1 MKTELWIVNQYAS
14 TPKQPGHTR
23 HFDFAV
29 ELARKGIKTTIFASD
44 LNLAT
49 RHSVCHIEGFW
60 QEEVVRGVSII
71 WLKSSRYRKN
81 DWRRFINM
89 LGFGYAVYRAGT
101 ARERKPDI
109 VIGSSPPL
117 FAAAGAYFLA
127 RRLRA
132 RFILEIRDLWPQT
145 FVDMGQFSAR
155 NPLIRLLEMLEN
167 FLYRRAER
175 IIVLARGSQ
184 DYLRRKG
191 IADSLVTYIPN
202 GVRLEDFAAALDRE
216 TARKKYGF
224 SGFTVVYTG
233 AHGPANGLEV
243 ILEAAEKLRGME
255 NLAFVLV
262 GDGTRKADL
271 RARARTMELDNLR
284 FFPPVPKH
292 EIPALLLAADAA
304 VMPLTAAGVFG
315 YAVSPNKLFDY
326 LAAKKPVLCTV
337 PGETA
342 ELIESHRC
350 GFASPP
356 EDGEA
361 LAENIRKMLSL
372 PGREREKMG
381 ENGYTLIRDHYSRE
395 KLAEKLGD
403 LIRQSIGN
411 TEKPV
416 PGQGEPALPACLP
429 GPFGR

>member
-1 MKTELWIVNQYAS
+1 LKTELWIVNQYAS
-14 TPKQPGHTR
+14 TPQQPGHTR

-29 ELARKGIKTTIFASD
+29 ELARKGIKTRIFASS

-49 RHSVCHIEGFW
+49 RDSVCHIEGFW
-60 QEEVVRGVSII
+60 QEEVTRGVSIT

-81 DWRRFINM
+81 DWRRFFNM
-89 LGFGYAVYRAGT
+89 LGFGYVVYKAGT
-101 ARERKPDI
+101 ARKQKPDVI
-109 VIGSSPPL
+109 IGSSPPL
-117 FAAAGAYFLA
+117 FAAAAAYFLA
-127 RRLRA
+127 KRLRT
-132 RFILEIRDLWPQT
+132 RFVLEIRDLWPQT
-145 FVDMGQFSAR
+145 FVDMGQFSAG
-155 NPLIRLLEMLEN
+155 NPLIRLLEVLEN

-175 IIVLARGSQ
+175 IIVLARGSE
-184 DYLRRKG
+184 DYLREKG
-191 IADSLVTYIPN
+191 IAGSKIIYIPN
-202 GVRLEDFAAALDRE
+202 GVRLEDFTSLVDRE
-216 TARKKYGF
+216 TARKKYNF

-243 ILEAAEKLRGME
+243 ILEAAEKLRGVE

-262 GDGTRKADL
+262 GDGTLKSDLQAKA
-271 RARARTMELDNLR
+271 RMMELDNVR
-284 FFPPVPKH
+284 FLPPVPKH

-342 ELIESHRC
+342 ELIESHHC

-361 LAENIRKMLSL
+361 LAENIRRLLSL
-372 PGREREKMG
+372 SDRERGKMG
-381 ENGYTLIRDHYSRE
+381 ENGYFLIRDHYSRE
-395 KLAEKLGD
+395 KLAEQLREQLFP
-403 LIRQSIGN
+403 LI
-411 TEKPV
+411 
-416 PGQGEPALPACLP
+416 GEAKSS
-429 GPFGR
+429 GPDF

>member
-1 MKTELWIVNQYAS
+1 MRTELWIVNQYAS

-29 ELARKGIKTTIFASD
+29 ELAESGIKTGIFASC

-49 RHSVCHIEGFW
+49 RDSVCHIEGFW
-60 QEEVVRGVSII
+60 QEEVTRGVSIT

-81 DWRRFINM
+81 DWRRFLNM

-101 ARERKPDI
+101 ARKNKPDI
-109 VIGSSPPL
+109 IIGSSPPL

-127 RRLRA
+127 KRLRT
-132 RFILEIRDLWPQT
+132 RFVLEIRDLWPRT

-155 NPLIRLLEMLEN
+155 NPLIRLLEILEN

-175 IIVLARGSQ
+175 IIVLARGSEE
-184 DYLRRKG
+184 YLRGKG
-191 IADSLVTYIPN
+191 IAGSKIIYIPN
-202 GVRLEDFAAALDRE
+202 GVRLEDFTSPIDRE

-243 ILEAAEKLRGME
+243 ILEAADKLRGVE

-262 GDGTRKADL
+262 GDGTLKSDL
-271 RARARTMELDNLR
+271 QAKARTLKLDNVR
-284 FFPPVPKH
+284 FLPPVPKQ

-342 ELIESHRC
+342 ELIKSHHC

-361 LAENIRKMLSL
+361 LAKNIRRLLSL
-372 PGREREKMG
+372 PGSERAEMG
-381 ENGYTLIRDHYSRE
+381 ENGYLLIREHYSRE
-395 KLAEKLGD
+395 KLSENLREELSR
-403 LIRQSIGN
+403 LIGATKS
-411 TEKPV
+411 
-416 PGQGEPALPACLP
+416 PAAV
-429 GPFGR
+429 